1 MKRPWIIPAVI
12 AVLLICCVGIV
23 VAGLGGGLY
32 YLANLVPSG
41 ATQPFVSRGPTGT
54 PKIIRPEAVAPAENG
69 TQEAPAPVPED
80 TLRILENTVVPVNDL
95 RDLARRL
102 KGERDIPLTVPP
114 PSAPLTVGNRQS
126 FWVTNVDTNE
136 NFQIS
141 ATLRY
146 ITDHLYFWIQDDVSF
161 RQADVKTLSET
172 FENKIYPTDREFFGS
187 EWTPG
192 VDGDPHL
199 YIIYASDLGGSLAG
213 YFSPPDEYSPLA
225 YPYSNAHEMFLLN
238 ADRVA
243 LNEDFTYGVLAHEF
257 QHMIHWYRDRNEDT
271 WMNEGFSELAAF
283 LNGYDGGGY
292 DTAYVRNPDLQLN
305 DWPDDTSQSIPHYG
319 AAFLFLTYFLDRFGD
334 QATQTLV
341 GDPENGLVSVDKV
354 LAELN
359 EKDPLTGAQITA
371 DDVFMDWVLT
381 SYLND
386 ETISDGRYF
395 YHDDP
400 DAPKPA
406 PTETISR
413 CPQDMLTR
421 DVHQYGVDYIK
432 ITCRGDYTL
441 HFEGTMQIP
450 VLPEDPYS
458 GEYAFWSNRTDES
471 DMTLTQT
478 FDFRDDQGPITL
490 SYWAW
495 YDLEK
500 DYDYLYLEASSDGE
514 NWQILTTPSCTLEN
528 PSGNSYGCGY
538 NGTSDGW
545 KQEQVD
551 LSQFAG
557 QQVQIR
563 FEYVT
568 DAAVTGEG
576 FLLDDVSIPQINYL
590 SNFEEGDGGWQAEG
604 WARIENVL
612 PQSYRLAL
620 ITRGKRTA
628 VAYIPLTAGNTA
640 DISLQIGGD
649 VDEAVLVVT
658 GTNRFT
664 RNKAAYRFSIQP

>member
-1 MKRPWIIPAVI
+1 
-12 AVLLICCVGIV
+12 
-23 VAGLGGGLY
+23 
-32 YLANLVPSG
+32 
-41 ATQPFVSRGPTGT
+41 
-54 PKIIRPEAVAPAENG
+54 
-69 TQEAPAPVPED
+69 
-80 TLRILENTVVPVNDL
+80 
-95 RDLARRL
+95 
-102 KGERDIPLTVPP
+102 
-114 PSAPLTVGNRQS
+114 
-126 FWVTNVDTNE
+126 
-136 NFQIS
+136 
-141 ATLRY
+141 
-146 ITDHLYFWIQDDVSF
+146 
-161 RQADVKTLSET
+161 
-172 FENKIYPTDREFFGS
+172 
-187 EWTPG
+187 
-192 VDGDPHL
+192 
-199 YIIYASDLGGSLAG
+199 
-213 YFSPPDEYSPLA
+213 
-225 YPYSNAHEMFLLN
+225 
-238 ADRVA
+238 
-243 LNEDFTYGVLAHEF
+243 
-257 QHMIHWYRDRNEDT
+257 
-271 WMNEGFSELAAF
+271 LAAF

-305 DWPDDTSQSIPHYG
+305 DWPDDTGESIPHYG

-354 LAELN
+354 LVDLHEQ
-359 EKDPLTGAQITA
+359 DPLTGAQITA
-371 DDVFMDWVLT
+371 DDVFVDWALT

-386 ETISDGRYF
+386 ASVSDGRYF
-395 YHDDP
+395 YHNDP
-400 DAPKPA
+400 DAPRPS

-413 CPQDMLTR
+413 CPQDPLTR

-441 HFEGTMQIP
+441 HFEGTMQVP

-458 GEYAFWSNRTDES
+458 RRYAFWSNRTDES

-514 NWQILTTPSCTLEN
+514 NWQILTTPSCTLNN

-538 NGTSDGW
+538 NGTSNGW

-576 FLLDDVSIPQINYL
+576 FLLDDVSIPQTNYF
-590 SNFEEGDGGWQAEG
+590 SNFEAGDGGWQAEG

-612 PQSYRLAL
+612 PQSYRLAV
-620 ITRGKRTA
+620 ITGGKRTG
-628 VAYIPLTAGNTA
+628 VAQLPLAADNTA

-649 VDEAVLVVT
+649 VNQAILVVT

-664 RNKAAYRFSIQP
+664 RNRAAYRFSIQP

>member
-1 MKRPWIIPAVI
+1 MKRPWIIPAIITV
-12 AVLLICCVGIV
+12 VLICCVGLLA
-23 VAGLGGGLY
+23 AGLGGGLY
-32 YLANLVPSG
+32 YLTNLIPSG
-41 ATQPFVSRGPTGT
+41 TTQPFVLRDPTGT
-54 PKIIRPEAVAPAENG
+54 PKVIRPSAVATSGSRP
-69 TQEAPAPVPED
+69 QETLVDIPED
-80 TLRILENTVVPVNDL
+80 TLQTLKNTIVPINNL
-95 RDLARRL
+95 PDLARRL

-114 PSAPLTVGNRQS
+114 PPAPLAVGTHES
-126 FWVTNVDTNE
+126 FWVINVDTNE

-146 ITDHLYFWIQDDVSF
+146 VTDHLYFWVQDEVAF
-161 RQADVKTLSET
+161 NQADVKTLSET
-172 FENKIYPTDREFFGS
+172 FENKIYPTDRDFFGS

-192 VDGDPHL
+192 VDGDVHL
-199 YIIYASDLGGSLAG
+199 YILYASDLRSILG
-213 YFSPPDEYSPLA
+213 YFSPADEYHPLA

-238 ADRVA
+238 ADRA
-243 LNEDFTYGVLAHEF
+243 PLNEDFTYGVLAHEF

-271 WMNEGFSELAAF
+271 WMNEGFSELAAL

-292 DTAYVRNPDLQLN
+292 DTAYARDPDLQLN
-305 DWPDDTSQSIPHYG
+305 DWPDGTGESIPHYG

-341 GDPENGLVSVDKV
+341 GDPENGLVSIDKV

-359 EKDPLTGAQITA
+359 ERDSLTGGQISA

-386 ETISDGRYF
+386 ETVSDGRYY
-395 YHDDP
+395 YHNYP
-400 DAPKPA
+400 NAPQPS

-413 CPQDMLTR
+413 CPRDPSTR
-421 DVHQYGVDYIK
+421 DVHQYGVDYIR
-432 ITCRGDYTL
+432 ITCRGDYNL
-441 HFEGTMQIP
+441 HFEGTLQVP
-450 VLPEDPYS
+450 VVPEDPHS
-458 GEYAFWSNRTDES
+458 GKYAFWSNRADGS
-471 DMTLTQT
+471 DMTLTRT
-478 FDFRDDQGPITL
+478 FDFRDYDGPITL

-514 NWQILTTPSCTLEN
+514 NWQILTTPSCTVDN

-538 NGTSDGW
+538 NGKTNGW

-551 LSQFAG
+551 LSQYAG

-568 DAAVTGEG
+568 DAAVNGEG
-576 FLLDDVSIPQINYL
+576 FLLDDVSIPEIGYS
-590 SNFEEGDGGWQAEG
+590 SNFEDGDGGWQGEG
-604 WARIENVL
+604 WVRIENVL

-620 ITRGKRTA
+620 ITHGKSTH
-628 VAYIPLTAGNTA
+628 VADIPLTVDNTA
-640 DISLQIGGD
+640 DIPLQIGGD